1 MMAGEVEK
9 YAIATREAYG
19 RNPERYYIYEKPEPY
34 DLCDMDGFY
43 VLGTHGCQWDFGLV
57 ISGDRRGQ
65 VFDTDNAGAYC
76 FVSGSFE
83 EFYQNW
89 LAYISDT
96 EKLKEELEK
105 WRRIIRGRK

>member
-1 MMAGEVEK
+1 MRRIFRDRTGWGTEMWQ
-9 YAIATREAYG
+9 RE
-19 RNPERYYIYEKPEPY
+19 EIYEKPEPY
-34 DLCDMDGFY
+34 DLCDTDGFY

-89 LAYISDT
+89 LAYISDM
-96 EKLKEELEK
+96 EKLKEDLEK
-105 WRRIIRGRK
+105 WRRIIRGPS